1 MRKTILYIAM
11 SLDGFIADRQP
22 GVQFVHEDAPAC
34 ASRPA
39 NVPRPAKISG
49 CAAALRSRRTASGP
63 TVSTNTA
70 SQSSPSCSGR
80 AYAYFPA
87 MGRASRCG
95 FCPQCPR
102 AA

>member
-22 GVQFVHEDAPAC
+22 GVQFVHEDALTCLPAC
-34 ASRPA
+34 
-39 NVPRPAKISG
+39 VPKPAKISG
-49 CAAALRSRRTASGP
+49 CAAVLRSRRTASGL

>member
-1 MRKTILYIAM
+1 MHKTILYIAM

-22 GVQFVHEDAPAC
+22 GVQFVHEDAPDCLPAC
-34 ASRPA
+34 AS
-39 NVPRPAKISG
+39 RPAKISG